1 MPRSTATESR
11 DRLRTALAAVSR
23 SAGII
28 VGPGWSDIAT
38 PDELDPLLRD
48 QHVIPL
54 THGVYGTL
62 TGNPTR
68 VRETLLAF
76 MVFDVPRF
84 TDAVMTWD
92 LRFPNS

>member
-48 QHVIPL
+48 
-54 THGVYGTL
+54 
-62 TGNPTR
+62 
-68 VRETLLAF
+68 
-76 MVFDVPRF
+76 
-84 TDAVMTWD
+84 
-92 LRFPNS
+92 